1 MDARGSF
8 TTLRAEFPDAGVP
21 LRALAEPATP
31 FWPVAADAEPDPG
44 TAPAVASEPDPAI
57 APAEV

>member
-1 MDARGSF
+1 MPATGAAATDGMDARGSF

-31 FWPVAADAEPDPG
+31 F
-44 TAPAVASEPDPAI
+44 
-57 APAEV
+57 